1 MQPPELTRN
10 PDSERNKEIKSQ
22 KKDIMR
28 FQKTF
33 PQMKAEIYKLR
44 AENKVFQLD
53 YVKPDIKDKESNE
66 LKITII
72 AKR

>member
-1 MQPPELTRN
+1 MQPPELTIN
-10 PDSERNKEIKSQ
+10 PDSERIKEIKSQ